1 MFLLKMNR
9 PSLFETPYPGTVLA
23 VEESYDNFNIPC
35 KRRQELLYD
44 PSKALRAN
52 EVPDPFRACVRVC
65 DLGQLDVIVNNS
77 RHALVFFMSFAQH
90 CSHQRPILWL
100 QEDQETDRDSVS
112 SFSISTD
119 SLIVIIDFLIKPGL
133 GVYHEVR
140 TGDKIFLKYAEH
152 LPFPNKELLE
162 LQFR

>member
-1 MFLLKMNR
+1 MPLFFSCLLHNI
-9 PSLFETPYPGTVLA
+9 A
-23 VEESYDNFNIPC
+23 VTRDQY
-35 KRRQELLYD
+35 
-44 PSKALRAN
+44 
-52 EVPDPFRACVRVC
+52 
-65 DLGQLDVIVNNS
+65 
-77 RHALVFFMSFAQH
+77 
-90 CSHQRPILWL
+90 WL

-119 SLIVIIDFLIKPGL
+119 SLIVKIDFLIKPGL